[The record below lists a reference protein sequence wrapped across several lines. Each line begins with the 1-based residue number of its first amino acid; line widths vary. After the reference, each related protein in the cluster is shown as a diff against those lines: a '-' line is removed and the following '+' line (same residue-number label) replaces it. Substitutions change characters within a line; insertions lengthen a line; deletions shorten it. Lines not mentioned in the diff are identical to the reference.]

1 MSENIEVISVVDKFL
16 EHTRLF
22 IFGNDNA
29 PKVFISSA
37 DFMTR
42 NIEHRLE
49 VTCPIYD
56 ADIRQELMETF
67 EICWDD
73 NEKARLINGNQIN
86 QYKTNHLPKSRSQF
100 ETYDYY
106 LKKLGN

>member
-1 MSENIEVISVVDKFL
+1 MSENIEVISIVDKFL

-22 IFGNDNA
+22 VFCNDEE

-49 VTCPIYD
+49 VTCPVYD
-56 ADIRQELMETF
+56 RDIQSELIDTF
-67 EICWDD
+67 EICWND
-73 NEKARLINGNQIN
+73 NVKSRWINGDTIN
-86 QYKTNHLPKSRSQF
+86 EYRTNDLPKLRSQF
-100 ETYDYY
+100 ETYNYY
-106 LKKLGN
+106 LNKLKE